1 MPQRSN
7 PTARQV
13 RLGTELR
20 KMRDR
25 AGVTAR
31 EAASSL
37 GSNHMMLSHQEG
49 GRAGISEERLRRLA
63 GLYSCDDAA
72 LIDALAAMA
81 NQRGKGWWENYRDV
95 IASSFLDVA
104 ELEHHATFVRT
115 YQVVHIPGLF
125 QSEDYMRAVFTLS
138 APQLSAADREAQIEH
153 RLRRQQIIEPQAKV
167 PHEAIIHEA
176 ALHMRFGGR
185 KASRAQLDRIL
196 DLSHRDNI
204 TVRVVTY
211 DAEGFAGLGS
221 PLMYVGGTVPQLD
234 TVQLDALHGILFLDA
249 EAQLKWY
256 RNLLDRME
264 EMSLTV
270 EESRDFIRRA
280 AQQA

>member
-1 MPQRSN
+1 
-7 PTARQV
+7 
-13 RLGTELR
+13 
-20 KMRDR
+20 
-25 AGVTAR
+25 
-31 EAASSL
+31 
-37 GSNHMMLSHQEG
+37 
-49 GRAGISEERLRRLA
+49 
-63 GLYSCDDAA
+63 
-72 LIDALAAMA
+72 MA
-81 NQRGKGWWENYRDV
+81 NQRGKCWWEEYRGA

-125 QSEDYMRAVFTLS
+125 QTEDYMRAVFTLS
-138 APQLSAADREAQIEH
+138 APQLSAADRETQIVH
-153 RLRRQQIIEPQAKV
+153 RLQRQQILESQVRV

-176 ALHMRFGGR
+176 ALRMRFGGR
-185 KASRAQLDRIL
+185 KASRTQLDRIL
-196 DLSHRDNI
+196 ELSHRDNV

-221 PLMYVGGTVPQLD
+221 PLMYVGGPVPQLD
-234 TVQLDALHGILFLDA
+234 TVQLDALHGILFLDV
-249 EAQLKWY
+249 EAQLKWH

-270 EESRDFIRRA
+270 EESRGFIHRA

>member
-1 MPQRSN
+1 
-7 PTARQV
+7 
-13 RLGTELR
+13 
-20 KMRDR
+20 
-25 AGVTAR
+25 
-31 EAASSL
+31 
-37 GSNHMMLSHQEG
+37 
-49 GRAGISEERLRRLA
+49 
-63 GLYSCDDAA
+63 
-72 LIDALAAMA
+72 
-81 NQRGKGWWENYRDV
+81 
-95 IASSFLDVA
+95 
-104 ELEHHATFVRT
+104 
-115 YQVVHIPGLF
+115 
-125 QSEDYMRAVFTLS
+125 
-138 APQLSAADREAQIEH
+138 
-153 RLRRQQIIEPQAKV
+153 
-167 PHEAIIHEA
+167 
-176 ALHMRFGGR
+176 
-185 KASRAQLDRIL
+185 L

-221 PLMYVGGTVPQLD
+221 PLMYVGGAVPQLD

>member
-1 MPQRSN
+1 
-7 PTARQV
+7 
-13 RLGTELR
+13 
-20 KMRDR
+20 MRDR

-185 KASRAQLDRIL
+185 KASAPNSTVFWTCRIA
-196 DLSHRDNI
+196 
-204 TVRVVTY
+204 TT
-211 DAEGFAGLGS
+211 S
-221 PLMYVGGTVPQLD
+221 PC
-234 TVQLDALHGILFLDA
+234 
-249 EAQLKWY
+249 EW
-256 RNLLDRME
+256 
-264 EMSLTV
+264 
-270 EESRDFIRRA
+270 
-280 AQQA
+280 